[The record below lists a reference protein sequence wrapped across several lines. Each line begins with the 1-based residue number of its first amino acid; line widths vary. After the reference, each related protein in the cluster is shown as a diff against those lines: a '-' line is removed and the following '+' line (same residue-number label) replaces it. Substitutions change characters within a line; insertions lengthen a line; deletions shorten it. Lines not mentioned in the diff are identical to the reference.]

1 MKNWS
6 GIINS
11 MHTKVKTKQ
20 KGQHKKSR
28 SIPEYLASL
37 QSWMPL
43 VVHSLLY
50 SYIKLREQ
58 IRQNDIGN
66 ICATSGAGT
75 AYLSGASV
83 FTIGF

>member
-1 MKNWS
+1 
-6 GIINS
+6 
-11 MHTKVKTKQ
+11 
-20 KGQHKKSR
+20 
-28 SIPEYLASL
+28 
-37 QSWMPL
+37 MPL

>member
-1 MKNWS
+1 M
-6 GIINS
+6 
-11 MHTKVKTKQ
+11 TKRKRTNND
-20 KGQHKKSR
+20 
-28 SIPEYLASL
+28 L
-37 QSWMPL
+37 QSIT
-43 VVHSLLY
+43 HKSKDRITY